1 MKYGVKMSDIAKE
14 FSVSVV
20 TVSNALGDRGG
31 VSPELCAAIKA
42 KAVELGYRPSVAR
55 RPRQKQETG
64 DKPARRFLTVGIL
77 TAERFCGDKGTFYW
91 ELTQRVTRLLKR
103 STNVLCESVSMRQ
116 EKNCLPPELVTSHKV
131 NALIMLGQIGHDY
144 LDMILQ
150 VGLPVVFLDFYD
162 EHYHVDSIVS
172 DSYYG
177 GYLLTDYLISMGH
190 RRIGFMGNVTETSSI
205 HDRFMG
211 YIKALMEHGIP
222 YRKDWTLADREP
234 NGPLITDL
242 VFPPDMPTAFVCNC
256 DETAFRVISALK
268 ESGYRVPEDVSV
280 VGYDNY
286 MVSDMCVPSITTV
299 EVNLE
304 IMAQATVD
312 IIFKKLEHPDYSEGK
327 RIIPGKLIIK
337 NSVRRLQEHE
347 REKVESQ
354 TGVD

>member
-1 MKYGVKMSDIAKE
+1 MIVLLHKPWGC
-14 FSVSVV
+14 V
-20 TVSNALGDRGG
+20 TARWDDRH
-31 VSPELCAAIKA
+31 S
-42 KAVELGYRPSVAR
+42 
-55 RPRQKQETG
+55 
-64 DKPARRFLTVGIL
+64 TVM
-77 TAERFCGDKGTFYW
+77 D
-91 ELTQRVTRLLKR
+91 
-103 STNVLCESVSMRQ
+103 
-116 EKNCLPPELVTSHKV
+116 CLPPELVTSHKV

-347 REKVESQ
+347 HEKVESK

>member
-42 KAVELGYRPSVAR
+42 KAVEMGYRPSVAR

-64 DKPARRFLTVGIL
+64 DKPVRRFLTVGIL

-131 NALIMLGQIGHDY
+131 NALIMLGQIAHDY

-172 DSYYG
+172 DS
-177 GYLLTDYLISMGH
+177 SMGA
-190 RRIGFMGNVTETSSI
+190 I
-205 HDRFMG
+205 
-211 YIKALMEHGIP
+211 
-222 YRKDWTLADREP
+222 
-234 NGPLITDL
+234 
-242 VFPPDMPTAFVCNC
+242 C
-256 DETAFRVISALK
+256 
-268 ESGYRVPEDVSV
+268 
-280 VGYDNY
+280 
-286 MVSDMCVPSITTV
+286 
-299 EVNLE
+299 
-304 IMAQATVD
+304 
-312 IIFKKLEHPDYSEGK
+312 
-327 RIIPGKLIIK
+327 
-337 NSVRRLQEHE
+337 
-347 REKVESQ
+347 
-354 TGVD
+354 

>member
-1 MKYGVKMSDIAKE
+1 
-14 FSVSVV
+14 
-20 TVSNALGDRGG
+20 
-31 VSPELCAAIKA
+31 
-42 KAVELGYRPSVAR
+42 
-55 RPRQKQETG
+55 
-64 DKPARRFLTVGIL
+64 
-77 TAERFCGDKGTFYW
+77 
-91 ELTQRVTRLLKR
+91 
-103 STNVLCESVSMRQ
+103 
-116 EKNCLPPELVTSHKV
+116 
-131 NALIMLGQIGHDY
+131 
-144 LDMILQ
+144 
-150 VGLPVVFLDFYD
+150 
-162 EHYHVDSIVS
+162 
-172 DSYYG
+172 
-177 GYLLTDYLISMGH
+177 
-190 RRIGFMGNVTETSSI
+190 
-205 HDRFMG
+205 MG

-242 VFPPDMPTAFVCNC
+242 VFPPDMPTALVCNC

-312 IIFKKLEHPDYSEGK
+312 IIFKKLEHPDYSGGK

-347 REKVESQ
+347 HEKVASQ
-354 TGVD
+354 TGVH